1 MICCAIISFILAGL
15 FWPLRSLIAMFNP
28 KRVKPLLWQLS
39 TGPGPSSVTA
49 FVPDRPDRFSLSA
62 RAKSVG
68 FAVSGIGFVIRN
80 EHNARIH
87 IAAAAGVI
95 IMGLFY
101 KIDAADWLILV
112 LAIVS
117 VWFAETIN
125 TAFEYLCDVVSPE
138 KNESVKHAKDIAAG
152 AVLITALGAV
162 VIGVIVMFPYITNG
176 LEQGTS
182 YTNYAQL
189 VANNLCLVR

>member
-1 MICCAIISFILAGL
+1 MVCCAIISIILAGL
-15 FWPLRSLIAMFNP
+15 FWPIRALIGMFNP
-28 KRVKPLLWQLS
+28 KRMKPLSWQLT
-39 TGPGPSSVTA
+39 TGPASTNVLDQPE
-49 FVPDRPDRFSLSA
+49 RFSLSA

-68 FAVSGIGFVIRN
+68 YAVSGIGFVIRN

-87 IAAAAGVI
+87 IAAAMGVI
-95 IMGLFY
+95 MMGLLY
-101 KIDAADWLILV
+101 KIAPADWLILV
-112 LAIVS
+112 LAIIS

-162 VIGVIVMFPYITNG
+162 VIGAIIMFPYITNG
-176 LEQGTS
+176 IEPGAS

-189 VANNLCLVR
+189 MANNLCLVR

>member
-1 MICCAIISFILAGL
+1 MVCCAIISFILAGL
-15 FWPLRSLIAMFNP
+15 FWPLRALIAMFKP
-28 KRVKPLLWQLS
+28 KRVKPLMWQLS
-39 TGPGPSSVTA
+39 TSSRSVTIHEA
-49 FVPDRPDRFSLSA
+49 AEPFTLSA
-62 RAKSVG
+62 RVKS
-68 FAVSGIGFVIRN
+68 FSYAVSGIRFVIRN

-95 IMGLFY
+95 MTGLFY
-101 KIDAADWLILV
+101 KIEAADWLILV

-125 TAFEYLCDVVSPE
+125 TAFEYLCDVVSSE

-162 VIGVIVMFPYITNG
+162 VIGAIVMFPYITNG
-176 LEQGTS
+176 TTPEPA
-182 YTNYAQL
+182 NYVQL
-189 VANNLCLVR
+189 IANNLCLVR

>member
-1 MICCAIISFILAGL
+1 MVCCVIISFILAGL
-15 FWPLRSLIAMFNP
+15 FWPMRAFLGVFNP
-28 KRVKPLLWQLS
+28 KRINPLLWQLS
-39 TGPGPSSVTA
+39 AAGHV
-49 FVPDRPDRFSLSA
+49 VDRPESFSLSA
-62 RAKSVG
+62 RVKSVG
-68 FAVSGIGFVIRN
+68 YAVSGLEFVIRN

-87 IAAAAGVI
+87 IAVAMGVVTI
-95 IMGLFY
+95 GLIY

-112 LAIVS
+112 LAIIS

-162 VIGVIVMFPYITNG
+162 VIGVIVMLPYITNG
-176 LEQGTS
+176 IEQAEIH
-182 YTNYAQL
+182 TNYMQL
-189 VANNLCLVR
+189 IAENLCLAG

>member
-1 MICCAIISFILAGL
+1 MVCCAIITCIIAGL
-15 FWPLRSLIAMFNP
+15 LWPLRKVIAKLRGQNTTPLMWQLAHVDGASPEPSERFSMGA
-28 KRVKPLLWQLS
+28 RVKSFRYAIEGL
-39 TGPGPSSVTA
+39 
-49 FVPDRPDRFSLSA
+49 D
-62 RAKSVG
+62 
-68 FAVSGIGFVIRN
+68 FVIRN

-87 IAAAAGVI
+87 IAAALFVVMIGTAYQIARLDWI
-95 IMGLFY
+95 I
-101 KIDAADWLILV
+101 LI

-162 VIGVIVMFPYITNG
+162 IIGTIVMMPYVLAGSELIEKPMG
-176 LEQGTS
+176 
-182 YTNYAQL
+182 YAL
-189 VANNLCLVR
+189 VLAENLCASR

>member
-1 MICCAIISFILAGL
+1 MVCCAIISFILAGL

-28 KRVKPLLWQLS
+28 ARVKPLLWQLS
-39 TGPGPSSVTA
+39 TGPAPATV
-49 FVPDRPDRFSLSA
+49 FDRPERFSLSA
-62 RAKSVG
+62 RAKSVSY
-68 FAVSGIGFVIRN
+68 AVSGLGFVIRN

-87 IAAAAGVI
+87 IAAAMGI
-95 IMGLFY
+95 ILMGLFY

-138 KNESVKHAKDIAAG
+138 KNESVRNAKDIAAG

-162 VIGVIVMFPYITNG
+162 VIGVIVMLPYITNG
-176 LEQGTS
+176 IEQAEIH
-182 YTNYAQL
+182 TNYMQL
-189 VANNLCLVR
+189 IAENLCLAG